1 MKIKVSQMKLALT
14 LALSIIIIW
23 DPPAYRVTSTAR
35 PDPAPWIV
43 TTNSRNQGATQ
54 VTLQS
59 VESPHR

>member
-1 MKIKVSQMKLALT
+1 MKIKVSQMKSALT
-14 LALSIIIIW
+14 LALSIIVW